1 MKENDNLYLEN
12 NFNSI
17 LLKSH
22 SQYLDLLNAI
32 REDTERIIL
41 VQTDGDDQT
50 DPVVNAAK
58 EMMTLEKREIVSEW
72 FGTIS
77 PGRDATQ
84 YTFLIKRK
92 FFDYLSAF
100 ESFFIIE
107 SGNPYKVRNT
117 DFGYDDVAFSDRNGE
132 ILFFTTT
139 HEGYAALNKKYR
151 TLFKDCL

>member
-1 MKENDNLYLEN
+1 MKENDNSYLEN

-41 VQTDGDDQT
+41 VQTDDDDQT

-72 FGTIS
+72 LGTIS
-77 PGRDATQ
+77 PGRDAIQ

-92 FFDYLSAF
+92 FFDYSRSSQHLSLIAVQ
-100 ESFFIIE
+100 ENQAKSPNYSAARE
-107 SGNPYKVRNT
+107 VRSLCRLQGSEAPAPNPNPDAVCT
-117 DFGYDDVAFSDRNGE
+117 
-132 ILFFTTT
+132 
-139 HEGYAALNKKYR
+139 YR
-151 TLFKDCL
+151 IRFRS